1 MKPNPDHEELL
12 HELLDESSARG
23 PSADAVLHLVRAEK
37 SRRRQR
43 RTVAGAVAGLAVLGL
58 GAALLLTSKPAPQL
72 AQHVS
77 PAPPAEPFTV
87 KRVTDEEFLE
97 LLAQQD
103 QPVALMKLPN
113 GERRLLMVVHQ
124 ADATAS
130 VD

>member
-12 HELLDESSARG
+12 HELLDESPARG
-23 PSADAVLHLVRAEK
+23 PSAEAVLHLVRAEK

-58 GAALLLTSKPAPQL
+58 CAALLLTSEPAPQL
-72 AQHVS
+72 AQHVA

-103 QPVALMKLPN
+103 QPVALVKLPN
-113 GERRLLMVVHQ
+113 GERRLLMVVHPVE
-124 ADATAS
+124 AAATP
-130 VD
+130 

>member
-12 HELLDESSARG
+12 HELLDESPARG

-37 SRRRQR
+37 SRRRR
-43 RTVAGAVAGLAVLGL
+43 NRTLAGAVAGLAVLGL
-58 GAALLLTSKPAPQL
+58 GTALLLTSKPAPQL

-77 PAPPAEPFTV
+77 PTPPAEPFPV

-103 QPVALMKLPN
+103 QPVALVKLPN
-113 GERRLLMVVHQ
+113 GERRLLMVSHPVE
-124 ADATAS
+124 AAAETP
-130 VD
+130 